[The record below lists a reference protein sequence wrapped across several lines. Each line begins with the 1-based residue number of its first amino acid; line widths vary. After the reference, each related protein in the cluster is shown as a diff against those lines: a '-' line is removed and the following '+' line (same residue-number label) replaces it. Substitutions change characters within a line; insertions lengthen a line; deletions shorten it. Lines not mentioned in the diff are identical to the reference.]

1 MINLKILKFII
12 DKLKFYF
19 NFHLS
24 LAIELDYYFG
34 LIYESILT
42 WTDKIDYFLNKKIWW
57 ICINFFR
64 KKNGIRLEFK

>member
-1 MINLKILKFII
+1 MINLKILKLII

-19 NFHLS
+19 TFHLS

-42 WTDKIDYFLNKKIWW
+42 
-57 ICINFFR
+57 
-64 KKNGIRLEFK
+64 